1 MKVTVTVR
9 SEMGVAA
16 MVAVV
21 RASAARKMAGEEVA
35 TAAMAAVGMATVV
48 VAVADSAST
57 PCTQHIHQATF
68 TLAYV
73 SCSWSCS

>member
-1 MKVTVTVR
+1 MAVR

-21 RASAARKMAGEEVA
+21 RAAAARKMAGEEVA
-35 TAAMAAVGMATVV
+35 TAGMATAV

-57 PCTQHIHQATF
+57 PCTQHIHLATF

-73 SCSWSCS
+73 SCSWSCSWHWSCS